1 MSEEERD
8 YTAEARE
15 QGWNP
20 DHEGENKVDAKTFV
34 ERGEKIIGI
43 VKSKN
48 ARLEGRIETLE
59 QSNREFGEYHKRTI
73 ETQRKQSAEKVAE
86 LETQLAKAVTE
97 GDGQAYTQTQRE
109 IESVKAQ
116 TPNPTNDAQAWDRM
130 AQNWAGENKWYADNK
145 KLATYADGISDR
157 IRAEGYNGQAYFS
170 ELTRRVHEDFP
181 EEFTNPN
188 KTKPSGV
195 EAGGQRGTGTSDKPI
210 YDNLD
215 AEAKAACD
223 GYVKEGFM
231 TRDDYVKTYFE
242 EGGPS

>member
-8 YTAEARE
+8 YKAEAKE

-48 ARLEGRIETLE
+48 ARLENRIEHLE
-59 QSNREFGEYHKRTI
+59 QSNREFGEYHKKTV
-73 ETQRKQSAEKVAE
+73 ESQRKQGAEKVAE
-86 LETQLAKAVTE
+86 LETQLAKAITE
-97 GDGQAYTQTQRE
+97 GDGPAYTQTQRE

-116 TPNPTNDAQAWDRM
+116 TPDPTNDAQAWDRM
-130 AQNWAGENKWYADNK
+130 AQSWAVENKWYTEK
-145 KLATYADGISDR
+145 PKLAIYADGISDR

-170 ELTRRVHEDFP
+170 ELTRRVKEDHP

-188 KTKPSGV
+188 KAKPSGV
-195 EAGGQRGTGTSDKPI
+195 ETGGQRETPDSAERT
-210 YDNLD
+210 YANLPAD
-215 AEAKAACD
+215 AKKACD
-223 GYVKEGFM
+223 GYVKDGFM
-231 TRDDYVKTYFE
+231 SQKDYVSTYEFE
-242 EGGPS
+242 